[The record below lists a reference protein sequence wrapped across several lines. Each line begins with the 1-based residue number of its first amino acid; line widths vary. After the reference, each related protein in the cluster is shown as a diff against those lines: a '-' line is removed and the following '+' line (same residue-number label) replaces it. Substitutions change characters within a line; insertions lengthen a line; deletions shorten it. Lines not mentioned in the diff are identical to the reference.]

1 MYEEQLGFDR
11 AVCFTEHCGFSS
23 PWARERMAAHLLREA
38 VSGATVCNPRSLG
51 LLAQP
56 SALRAEPPAPRHG
69 PPTPCSCRVM
79 TLAVTLLAA
88 C

>member
-38 VSGATVCNPRSLG
+38 VSGATV
-51 LLAQP
+51 
-56 SALRAEPPAPRHG
+56 
-69 PPTPCSCRVM
+69 
-79 TLAVTLLAA
+79 
-88 C
+88 